1 MPMIDNVKTVL
12 DIQDD
17 LQDKALEI
25 IIANTT
31 SHLKLW
37 LKKHTDLTN
46 IPEELN
52 FIIEEL
58 SIARFQRRGSE
69 GMKSESVEGHAVTYS
84 EDDFAPY
91 LSILSAYIPKQEEK
105 QGKVV
110 FF

>member
-1 MPMIDNVKTVL
+1 MTILDNMKIVL
-12 DIQDD
+12 GINDE

-31 SHLKLW
+31 AHLKLW
-37 LKKHTDLTN
+37 LKQYTDLTT

-58 SIARFQRRGSE
+58 SISRFQRRGSE
-69 GMKSESVEGHAVTYS
+69 GMKSESVEGHSVTYK

-105 QGKVV
+105 KGRVV